1 MAEFDTIIRN
11 GSIATA
17 SDVFDSDIGIKDG
30 IITALSNN
38 LSDADEII
46 DAKGMYVLPGGVDA
60 HVHLMSHPFMTCYSM
75 IVTSQAPSPPLTVAP
90 QLSLPLPYRKKA
102 VSCATVLTIIIKK
115 PMTMPSS
122 IMAFT

>member
-1 MAEFDTIIRN
+1 MAKFDTIIRN

-46 DAKGMYVLPGGVDA
+46 DAKGMYVLPRWCRC
-60 HVHLMSHPFMTCYSM
+60 SC
-75 IVTSQAPSPPLTVAP
+75 PPG
-90 QLSLPLPYRKKA
+90 
-102 VSCATVLTIIIKK
+102 
-115 PMTMPSS
+115 
-122 IMAFT
+122 